1 MAVPRKTA
9 MAIKSYQN
17 QAEDLVKSYLL
28 ADPFMPYTSVIGGIF
43 LCKLVYDLTQLIST
57 FYIKSYASLTKIQR
71 IEWNSRGISSI
82 HAIFITVLSLY
93 FVFWSDL
100 FSDQQLAGLVT
111 FRSSSLSV
119 FGLGVSVG
127 YFCADLGMLLWL
139 YPSLGGMEY
148 VLHHSLAGIAVAY
161 SMFSGE
167 GQLYT
172 YMILISEIT
181 TPEINMRWYLDT
193 AGMKRSSAYLINGIV
208 IFFSWLVTRIL
219 LFGYMFYHVYLHYDQ
234 VIQMHIFGYMLVFAV
249 PAVLAI
255 MNLMWFGKIIKGP
268 ISTTSLVLGMRH
280 SRSSIRSPV
289 SSSNS
294 KKIPSQV
301 LDLMEP
307 LREVRDGYLISL
319 NLGTPP
325 QVIQVYM
332 DTGSDLTWVP
342 CGNLSFSC
350 MDCDDYRNTILNPT
364 FSPSASSS
372 SVRDLCG
379 SPFCTDIHSSDNPLD
394 PCTIAGC
401 SLSTLIKGTCPRP
414 CPSFAYTYGAGGVV
428 VGTLSRDTL
437 RVHGTSSSPSN
448 VTSEI
453 PSFCFG
459 CIGSTFREPIGIAGF
474 GRGPLS
480 LPSQLGFLQKGFS
493 HCFLAFKYMNNPN
506 ISSPLV
512 IGDVAISSK
521 QNLQFTPM
529 LKSPIYPNNYYIGLE
544 AITIGNN
551 SITQVPLS
559 LREFDSQGN
568 GGMLIDSGTTYTH
581 LPEPFYSDV
590 LSVLQSLITYPR
602 AKEMEMKTS
611 FDLCYK
617 VPYTTNAFTDELFP
631 SITFHFLNNVSL
643 GLPQGNHFYAMGA
656 PINSTVVKCL
666 LFQTMDDGDYG
677 PAGVFGSFQQQN
689 VEVVYDLQKDRI
701 GFQAMDCASAAASQG
716 LHKR

>member
-1 MAVPRKTA
+1 MAT
-9 MAIKSYQN
+9 
-17 QAEDLVKSYLL
+17 
-28 ADPFMPYTSVIGGIF
+28 PFT
-43 LCKLVYDLTQLIST
+43 
-57 FYIKSYASLTKIQR
+57 
-71 IEWNSRGISSI
+71 
-82 HAIFITVLSLY
+82 
-93 FVFWSDL
+93 
-100 FSDQQLAGLVT
+100 
-111 FRSSSLSV
+111 
-119 FGLGVSVG
+119 
-127 YFCADLGMLLWL
+127 
-139 YPSLGGMEY
+139 
-148 VLHHSLAGIAVAY
+148 
-161 SMFSGE
+161 
-167 GQLYT
+167 
-172 YMILISEIT
+172 
-181 TPEINMRWYLDT
+181 NM
-193 AGMKRSSAYLINGIV
+193 NP
-208 IFFSWLVTRIL
+208 FFIL
-219 LFGYMFYHVYLHYDQ
+219 LLIAFLSFNQ
-234 VIQMHIFGYMLVFAV
+234 T
-249 PAVLAI
+249 LARQR
-255 MNLMWFGKIIKGP
+255 P

-294 KKIPSQV
+294 NKIPSQV

-332 DTGSDLTWVP
+332 DTGSDLPWVP

-350 MDCDDYRNTILNPT
+350 MDCDDYYRNNKLNPT
-364 FSPSASSS
+364 FSPSVSSS

-493 HCFLAFKYMNNPN
+493 HCFLAFKYVNNPN

-551 SITQVPLS
+551 SITQVSLS

>member
-1 MAVPRKTA
+1 MAT
-9 MAIKSYQN
+9 
-17 QAEDLVKSYLL
+17 
-28 ADPFMPYTSVIGGIF
+28 PF
-43 LCKLVYDLTQLIST
+43 IS
-57 FYIKSYASLTKIQR
+57 
-71 IEWNSRGISSI
+71 N
-82 HAIFITVLSLY
+82 
-93 FVFWSDL
+93 
-100 FSDQQLAGLVT
+100 
-111 FRSSSLSV
+111 
-119 FGLGVSVG
+119 
-127 YFCADLGMLLWL
+127 
-139 YPSLGGMEY
+139 P
-148 VLHHSLAGIAVAY
+148 
-161 SMFSGE
+161 
-167 GQLYT
+167 
-172 YMILISEIT
+172 
-181 TPEINMRWYLDT
+181 
-193 AGMKRSSAYLINGIV
+193 
-208 IFFSWLVTRIL
+208 FFIL
-219 LFGYMFYHVYLHYDQ
+219 LLLIAFLSFNQ
-234 VIQMHIFGYMLVFAV
+234 T
-249 PAVLAI
+249 LARQ
-255 MNLMWFGKIIKGP
+255 KS
-268 ISTTSLVLGMRH
+268 STTSLVLGLRH
-280 SRSSIRSPV
+280 SRSVIRSPI
-289 SSSNS
+289 SSANS
-294 KKIPSQV
+294 KNMASQV

-307 LREVRDGYLISL
+307 LRGVRDGYLISL
-319 NLGTPP
+319 NFGTPP

-350 MDCDDYRNTILNPT
+350 MECDDYRNMRLNPT

-372 SVRDLCG
+372 SVRDQCG

-401 SLSTLIKGTCPRP
+401 SLTTLLKGTCPRP
-414 CPSFAYTYGAGGVV
+414 CPSFSYTYGAGGVV
-428 VGTLSRDTL
+428 IGTLSRDTL
-437 RVHGTSSSPSN
+437 RVHGISSSPSN
-448 VTSEI
+448 ITSEI
-453 PSFCFG
+453 PNFCFG
-459 CIGSTFREPIGIAGF
+459 CIGSTYREPIGIAGF

-493 HCFLAFKYMNNPN
+493 HCFLAFKYVNNPN

-529 LKSPIYPNNYYIGLE
+529 LKSSIYPNNYYIGLE

-551 SITQVPLS
+551 TITQVPLS

-602 AKEMEMKTS
+602 AKEMEIKTS

-617 VPYTTNAFTDELFP
+617 VPYTANAVTDELFP

-643 GLPQGNHFYAMGA
+643 PLPQGNHFYAMGA
-656 PINSTVVKCL
+656 PINSSVVKCL

-689 VEVVYDLQKDRI
+689 VEVVYDLQKERI

-716 LHKR
+716 LQKR